1 MYSGFLHAFGVW
13 LAAFFT
19 LSIFSFLYKDN
30 PFYKFAEHIYVGS
43 SAAYWILYLFVFD
56 VKPLL
61 WDAFFRNTGFEKW
74 ILIVPFAL
82 SLMMLTRFIPNIS
95 WISRYAIAFVVGIGA
110 GLAIT
115 GSIQGI
121 LIPQLKGTLVPLFG
135 KENFWHY
142 VNNWILV
149 AGVLTTLFYFYFSIH
164 HRGILRGLAKTGII
178 FIMIA
183 FGAAFG
189 YTVMARVSLLIGR
202 IHFLL
207 FEWLSFIFH

>member
-1 MYSGFLHAFGVW
+1 MDSGFLSAFGLW

-61 WDAFFRNTGFEKW
+61 WDAFFRNVGFEKW
-74 ILIVPFAL
+74 ILIIPFLL

-115 GSIQGI
+115 GGIQGI
-121 LIPQLKGTLVPLFG
+121 LIPQIKGTLIPLFG
-135 KENFWHY
+135 KGNFWHY
-142 VNNWILV
+142 VNNWLLV
-149 AGVLTTLFYFYFSIH
+149 AGVITTLFYFYFSIH
-164 HRGILRGLAKTGII
+164 HRGLLAVFAKIGVI

-202 IHFLL
+202 LYFLL